1 MRRNCDLK
9 KLARHLLS
17 IQHVSKSPIC
27 KRVDTPYQVDMF
39 MNAIDTFLPA
49 TPKAGR
55 NPSDPNPA
63 RQPESGD
70 AAVLSDSDSFGAQ
83 LSQTSQTRQKPARN
97 ITTTETTA
105 AKVEPGAD
113 AASNEAGTV
122 TQAAPQAR
130 PAVQLQAQTPPAT
143 QTSAIALSHAA
154 DLSALGRPTQDA
166 IAAGATG
173 EGSPKPQLNPANGLE
188 QADAALATAQQTVP
202 TAVISAAASQP
213 QMQQAGTDSGAG
225 QDGVAATS
233 QTKSVTEAG
242 GTGIAQIAVNNAATP
257 TDTATMEADTAI
269 ATTHA
274 ATQNSGDSTPLAA
287 QTAAPPQP
295 ASGTIADATASKPGR
310 AVMDASDEAVADTV
324 TGNKV
329 AQSDLPPA
337 SDINA
342 TLDKTVA
349 MDADVTTGTRGSA
362 VTPAK
367 SDVAQMT
374 GAALAAST
382 GQNAQPGTAP
392 GFAEAQVMQSEGRL
406 KADAVNTQTAAP
418 LTAAGGTAG
427 STSAGAAGAAQ
438 TVTASDTAIPSSGTG
453 TNNTQALSASTAATD
468 TTARLAAIAGE
479 NPAQVS
485 ETKSDAATPKANS
498 LPSGEAGSALTQ
510 TTDASRTVTETP
522 QRAAPPPPP
531 SPPIRDL
538 SMQIA
543 RHVEAGT
550 NHFQMRLDPP
560 ELGRV
565 DIRMQIAQDG
575 KLSLVVAAERPET
588 IDLLQRDARVLER
601 SLQEAGLK
609 TDSQSLNFSLKD
621 SGRSF
626 AGWRDDDNDNAAGG
640 VEDGWEI
647 PAEDF
652 TARRRFTDRAVN
664 IRI

>member
-1 MRRNCDLK
+1 M
-9 KLARHLLS
+9 S
-17 IQHVSKSPIC
+17 
-27 KRVDTPYQVDMF
+27 

-49 TPKAGR
+49 APKAGR

-143 QTSAIALSHAA
+143 QTSAIALTHAT

-166 IAAGATG
+166 AAAGATGKGSPSKGSPG

-188 QADAALATAQQTVP
+188 QADAALAAAQQTVP
-202 TAVISAAASQP
+202 TTVISAAASQP
-213 QMQQAGTDSGAG
+213 QMQQAGHDSGAG

-242 GTGIAQIAVNNAATP
+242 DTGTAQIAVNNAATP
-257 TDTATMEADTAI
+257 TDTVTTEADTAI

-274 ATQNSGDSTPLAA
+274 ATQNSGDSAPRAA

-295 ASGTIADATASKPGR
+295 ASGTIADATASKPGP

-342 TLDKTVA
+342 TLDKTA
-349 MDADVTTGTRGSA
+349 AMEMDADVTTGTLGIA

-367 SDVAQMT
+367 SDGAQMV
-374 GAALAAST
+374 GATPLAST

-392 GFAEAQVMQSEGRL
+392 GFAETQVMQSEGRL
-406 KADAVNTQTAAP
+406 KADAVGTQTATP
-418 LTAAGGTAG
+418 LPAAGGTAG

-453 TNNTQALSASTAATD
+453 TNNTQALSANTAATD

-485 ETKSDAATPKANS
+485 ETKSEAATPKANS
-498 LPSGEAGSALTQ
+498 LPSGEAGSALAQ

-531 SPPIRDL
+531 PSPPIRDL
-538 SMQIA
+538 SMQIT

-565 DIRMQIAQDG
+565 DIRMQIAHDG

-601 SLQEAGLK
+601 SLQDAGLK

-621 SGRSF
+621 GGRSF
-626 AGWRDDDNDNAAGG
+626 AGWRDGDRGGDRDSAAGG
-640 VEDGWEI
+640 TDDGWEI